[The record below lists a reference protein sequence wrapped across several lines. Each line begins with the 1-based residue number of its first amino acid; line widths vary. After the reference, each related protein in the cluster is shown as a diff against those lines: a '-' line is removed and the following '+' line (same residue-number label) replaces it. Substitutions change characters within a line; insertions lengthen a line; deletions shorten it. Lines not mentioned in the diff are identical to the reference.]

1 MVVSTKWIVR
11 QLHMD
16 GKDEK
21 GCSFVHLLMISTFI
35 YVATA
40 LYSPFLSMY
49 YTQHGLSS
57 TQIGILGL
65 FSCLSALF
73 IQPLWAKRADET
85 GKAKTFAVII
95 LAGMVL
101 ALQTY
106 YLGSSFWNFALSAFL
121 LAIFATSIVPM
132 LDSIVIRNADKKRF
146 NYAYIRLGG
155 TIGYAIVVLAVGPF
169 LKQRPALS
177 FALAGSMYLVL
188 LLIVLF
194 LPKSE
199 NRLPKPEEI
208 TRKIDFLA
216 IFRLKE
222 IFKDRA
228 IIYVFIFAF
237 LVMLGLYFNMF
248 LPVYANELGLGQD
261 SIGII
266 QCVSALSEVPVLLLI
281 RKLTKKFGALRVVA
295 LAGIL
300 SGVKLFITSFGSM
313 PVFIISA
320 AMNGITYMAMY
331 FACTQFI
338 YRTIRV
344 GRDSEGQSAFCLVQ
358 TGLGAILGSTVG
370 GVIIDWLGVRQSYLL
385 FSGIVFFASLALAI
399 PVFIRVKKGKLT
411 AD

>member
-1 MVVSTKWIVR
+1 
-11 QLHMD
+11 MD

-21 GCSFVHLLMISTFI
+21 GCSFAHLLMISTFI

-65 FSCLSALF
+65 FSCVSALL
-73 IQPLWAKRADET
+73 IQPLWAKRADDT
-85 GKAKTFAVII
+85 GKAKTYAVII
-95 LAGMVL
+95 LTGVIL

-106 YLGSSFWNFALSAFL
+106 YFGTAFWNFALSAFL
-121 LAIFATSIVPM
+121 LAVFSTSIVPM
-132 LDSIVIRNADKKRF
+132 LDAIVIRNADKKRF

-194 LPKSE
+194 LPRSE
-199 NRLPKPEEI
+199 NRLPKPEGI
-208 TRKIDFLA
+208 SRKIDFLA

-228 IIYVFIFAF
+228 IIYIFVFAF
-237 LVMLGLYFNMF
+237 LVMLALYFNMF
-248 LPVYANELGLGQD
+248 LPVYAAELGMGQD
-261 SIGII
+261 SIGLI
-266 QCVSALSEVPVLLLI
+266 QCVSALSEVPVLLFI

-295 LAGIL
+295 FAGIL
-300 SGVKLFITSFGSM
+300 SGVKLFLVSFGSL

-331 FACTQFI
+331 FASTQFI
-338 YRTIRV
+338 YRTIRP
-344 GRDSEGQSAFCLVQ
+344 GKDSEGQSAFCLVQ
-358 TGLGAILGSTVG
+358 TGLGAILGNTAG
-370 GVIIDWLGVRQSYLL
+370 GVLIDWIGVRQGFIFVSAL
-385 FSGIVFFASLALAI
+385 VFFVSLLLAVL
-399 PVFIRVKKGKLT
+399 VFVRIRKGKLT